1 MLVGTILCA
10 LVAVVIAVPISVFSA
25 LFLNFYAPQWM
36 KKILVAVI
44 DMMAAF
50 PSILFGIWGFLVL
63 MPSVEYWGKL
73 INKYLGWIPIF
84 QVEPYFFTRSPFVA
98 GVVLAIMIIPI
109 ITSVSREIFAQAPLD
124 RIQAA
129 FALGA
134 TRWTMIKAVVIPHGR
149 SGVVGGAMLGLG
161 RAIAAGNE
169 SFSLGRTSGI
179 WGVSRETI
187 KKSVRDPL
195 VRALLQI
202 FWDTMREMAGDFGYS
217 TCHVNRNFNGV
228 PHRDKNNVGLSW
240 ALSLGDF
247 SGGELVCETEDP
259 RALACHNTKRRPV
272 IFDGARPHWVT
283 PYEGKRYSVIL
294 YTSKDGPGD
303 LESD

>member
-1 MLVGTILCA
+1 MELA
-10 LVAVVIAVPISVFSA
+10 LQLACLSWRGAE
-25 LFLNFYAPQWM
+25 QRC
-36 KKILVAVI
+36 
-44 DMMAAF
+44 D
-50 PSILFGIWGFLVL
+50 
-63 MPSVEYWGKL
+63 E
-73 INKYLGWIPIF
+73 LGLSGPRKDCRARLL
-84 QVEPYFFTRSPFVA
+84 EHFTREPR
-98 GVVLAIMIIPI
+98 AILRPPARPV
-109 ITSVSREIFAQAPLD
+109 SVKLYKRALWILD
-124 RIQAA
+124 HLPWDSLCCAKR
-129 FALGA
+129 G
-134 TRWTMIKAVVIPHGR
+134 TRR
-149 SGVVGGAMLGLG
+149 S
-161 RAIAAGNE
+161 IAAGNE

-195 VRALLQI
+195 VRALLQV
-202 FWDTMREMAGDFGYS
+202 FWDTMREMAGDFSYS